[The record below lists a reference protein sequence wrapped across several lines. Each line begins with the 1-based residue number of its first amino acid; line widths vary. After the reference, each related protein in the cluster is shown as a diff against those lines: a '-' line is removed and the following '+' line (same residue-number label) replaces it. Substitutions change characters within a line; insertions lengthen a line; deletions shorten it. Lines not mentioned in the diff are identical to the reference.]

1 MSYQNII
8 NALQANSGEGLS
20 PQMKSDN
27 YAAFNKIMEQGIYLP
42 DLLKK
47 VDALEAEIKEMKKPK
62 DNGVDAQLFSVME
75 QAVKDDPKV
84 TEAKRRLQEEK
95 TRIISELCMS
105 KESYRQAFDD
115 YRTAVN
121 ASYIAMREKSSR

>member
-84 TEAKRRLQEEK
+84 TDAKRRLQDEK
-95 TRIISELCMS
+95 TRVISELCM
-105 KESYRQAFDD
+105 KDESYRQAFDG